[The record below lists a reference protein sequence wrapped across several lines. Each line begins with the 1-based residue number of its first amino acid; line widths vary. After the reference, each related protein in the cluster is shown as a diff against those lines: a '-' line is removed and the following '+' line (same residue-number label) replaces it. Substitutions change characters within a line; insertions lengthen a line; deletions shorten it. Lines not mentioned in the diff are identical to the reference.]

1 MIGMYPV
8 YMHVAIIFEVI
19 VFMYRYDYLMSIM
32 IVSMYMSFD
41 LMSIIIVSM
50 SMHVDIKSIIIV
62 SVSMN
67 VDLMSIIIVLR
78 YNIHVSRYDSMVIK
92 HQWFASMHPSIE
104 WMHQ

>member
-19 VFMYRYDYLMSIM
+19 VFMYRYDY
-32 IVSMYMSFD
+32 